1 MKTFTKVVLVLAG
14 VLGSIGLACVIIA
27 FAMGLSM
34 TNIMDM
40 ISDGDFTFDFSN
52 GIEISLGGD
61 ASSEEQ
67 IEDVCEKMEIEF
79 GAGQLEIFYDDVEE
93 IQVKWVNIPDIK
105 VEVNNGTLC
114 IGEKDGVNVHFN
126 TNTDRK
132 LEIIIPRDT
141 QFKQV
146 ELEVGAGQANV
157 SGLIT
162 EKFDVEV
169 GAGQINVEL
178 SGAEDDYNYNIECGV
193 GKVVVGNTSYAGL
206 GTEKTIKNEGAT
218 QDIIVECGIGEVKI
232 QFEN

>member
-1 MKTFTKVVLVLAG
+1 MKTFTKVVLILAG

-34 TNIMDM
+34 TNIKDM
-40 ISDGDFTFDFSN
+40 IADGYFSFGSNDF
-52 GIEISLGGD
+52 EISLGDD

-79 GAGQLEIFYDDVEE
+79 GVGQLEIYYDDVEE
-93 IQVKWVNIPDIK
+93 MQVKWVNIPDIK

-162 EKFDVEV
+162 ENFDVEV
-169 GAGQINVEL
+169 GVGQINVEL

-206 GTEKTIKNEGAT
+206 GTEKTIKNKGAN
-218 QDIIVECGIGEVKI
+218 QDIIVECGVGEVKI
-232 QFEN
+232 QFEK

>member
-1 MKTFTKVVLVLAG
+1 MKIFTKVVLVLAG

-34 TNIMDM
+34 TNIKDM
-40 ISDGDFTFDFSN
+40 IADGYFSFGSNDF
-52 GIEISLGGD
+52 EISLGDD

-79 GAGQLEIFYDDVEE
+79 GVGQLEIYYDDVEE
-93 IQVKWVNIPDIK
+93 MQVKWVNIPDIK

-162 EKFDVEV
+162 ENFDVEV

-206 GTEKTIKNEGAT
+206 GTEKTIKNKGANK
-218 QDIIVECGIGEVKI
+218 DIIVECGVGEVKI
-232 QFEN
+232 QFEK